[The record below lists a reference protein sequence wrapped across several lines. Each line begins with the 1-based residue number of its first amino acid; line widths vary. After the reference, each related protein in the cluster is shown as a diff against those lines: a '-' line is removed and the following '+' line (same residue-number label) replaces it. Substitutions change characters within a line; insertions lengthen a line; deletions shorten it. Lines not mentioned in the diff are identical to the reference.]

1 MTTPPPDPDNP
12 YGQTPPPS
20 SESPSQPSYG
30 QAPPPPAPGA
40 PYQHSGPLQP
50 GAYATGPLMNDSDQ
64 RMWATLGHL
73 SGFLFGFL
81 GPLVIY
87 LVMKDKGH
95 FIRNQ
100 SLEALNF
107 QITLTIAMIVSAILI
122 LILIGIVLMMI
133 FGVAAIVLMIMA
145 AIAANRGEEYRY
157 PFTLR
162 LVN

>member
-1 MTTPPPDPDNP
+1 MSTTPPEPEQP
-12 YGQTPPPS
+12 YGS
-20 SESPSQPSYG
+20 
-30 QAPPPPAPGA
+30 APPPPSFDKGTPPGQ
-40 PYQHSGPLQP
+40 PYQHAGPPQP
-50 GAYATGPLMNDSDQ
+50 GSYPSGPLMNDSDQ

-73 SGFLFGFL
+73 SGLLFGFL

-100 SLEALNF
+100 ALEALNF
-107 QITLTIAMIVSAILI
+107 QITVAIAAIVSAILI
-122 LILIGIVLMMI
+122 VVVIGLFLLPVI
-133 FGVAAIVLMIMA
+133 GVAALVLMIMA

-157 PFTLR
+157 PLTLR

>member
-20 SESPSQPSYG
+20 FDKASEPSYG
-30 QAPPPPAPGA
+30 QAPPPPPPGE
-40 PYQHSGPLQP
+40 PYQHSGPMQP

-122 LILIGIVLMMI
+122 IVVIGIVMMLA
-133 FGVAAIVLMIMA
+133 FGLAALVLMIMA

-157 PFTLR
+157 PLTLR

>member
-1 MTTPPPDPDNP
+1 MSTPPPDPDDQFDKAP
-12 YGQTPPPS
+12 PPPSYGQTP
-20 SESPSQPSYG
+20 
-30 QAPPPPAPGA
+30 PGA
-40 PYQHSGPLQP
+40 PYQHAMP
-50 GAYATGPLMNDSDQ
+50 GQAGQYATGPLMTDSDQ

-87 LVMKDKGH
+87 LVMKDRGH

-122 LILIGIVLMMI
+122 LILIGIVLMI
-133 FGVAAIVLMIMA
+133 VIGLAAIVLMIMA